1 MRTLQLAGPGA
12 AGELLLGECLSHP
25 CQGRLCSGS
34 GVCRGCALPSPGRMG
49 SSRRPRPRQC
59 PTASTALPAASAGV
73 WAHLSQPHITVVPQG
88 RWQRVLKQPQSLAA
102 GSDKQGMN
110 AGDPA
115 PRCRLGTDALFCG
128 QSVPSHSPWPPAHP
142 SSRQRHRVAT
152 AALATG
158 AIPWKPPSAT
168 GPGWAERAV
177 PAEPGSSRRE
187 QRAAIHP
194 PKFSSR
200 TGG

>member
-1 MRTLQLAGPGA
+1 MSCCSASVCLTRARGACALAPVFAGAVPCPVRAGWDPPGA
-12 AGELLLGECLSHP
+12 RGH
-25 CQGRLCSGS
+25 GS
-34 GVCRGCALPSPGRMG
+34 A
-49 SSRRPRPRQC
+49 QAT

-73 WAHLSQPHITVVPQG
+73 WANLSQPHITVVPQG

-152 AALATG
+152 AALAPG